1 MLRTGIYNPHIN
13 SLISRVRHN
22 NMLVISDRGFTNFP
36 QVETVDISLVDDI
49 PSVLQVFEALKPNFD
64 ICQIFM
70 AEEFR
75 LENIAQVQEMYKK
88 AVGGIP
94 VSFEPSDEMKK
105 RIPKAIGII
114 RTADSI
120 QYANMILVS
129 GRVEE

>member
-94 VSFEPSDEMKK
+94 VSFEPSDELKK

>member
-1 MLRTGIYNPHIN
+1 MLKTGIYNPHIN
-13 SLISRVRHN
+13 SLLSRIRHN
-22 NMLVISDRGFTNFP
+22 NLLVISDRGFTNFP

-49 PSVLQVFEALKPNFD
+49 PSVLQVFEAIKPNFD
-64 ICQIFM
+64 ICQIYM
-70 AEEFR
+70 ANEFK
-75 LENIAQVQEMYKK
+75 LENTMQVQDMVKK
-88 AVGGIP
+88 AVGSIP

-105 RIPKAIGII
+105 RVPKAIGII